1 SLIYHLL
8 LEKKNLYESRTQ
20 KNASM
25 KERHQELI
33 EFYIHAYN
41 HFDVEGMIR
50 MLDDQVV
57 FENISNGEIT
67 LQTVGIN
74 AFQEQAESAKSYFSK
89 RKQTISTWKFEQEK
103 VTVEIDYEAV
113 LAMDFPNGMKA
124 GDTLKMKGR
133 SEFFLQGEKIVKI
146 RDIS

>member
-1 SLIYHLL
+1 
-8 LEKKNLYESRTQ
+8 
-20 KNASM
+20 M

-33 EFYIHAYN
+33 ESYIHAYN

-57 FENISNGEIT
+57 FENISNGEVT

-89 RKQTISTWKFEQEK
+89 RQQTISTWKFEQEK

-124 GDTLKMKGR
+124 GDTLK
-133 SEFFLQGEKIVKI
+133 
-146 RDIS
+146 